1 MHRIPDTRFRIPD
14 PPIFHLAS
22 GIWYLVS
29 GIWHLASAF
38 AWHNLPMSGR
48 DEILELFQRAAADR
62 EHGAVEIERTLIRG
76 LLDIE
81 TRLRVESLHRGL
93 KMLAEGQPA
102 MANLRSMA
110 AWMAAIESPASC
122 VSRLARRA
130 AVLDELPER
139 LAVNAWQ
146 HIKNSATVVTLSRSS
161 AVAAT
166 LEGAWERGWDGSA
179 VVLDGMASACG
190 ADQARRLEASGRAIS
205 RPDSD
210 ALVWLNGAAVVVLV
224 GADAVGGRRLVNAA
238 GTRKLL
244 ELSRLLEVETVLVAD
259 TGKNV
264 GEEIVDEIVR
274 RLPFDRESRDR
285 EWPIFEVVPLELVTA
300 RVTE

>member
-1 MHRIPDTRFRIPD
+1 
-14 PPIFHLAS
+14 
-22 GIWYLVS
+22 
-29 GIWHLASAF
+29 
-38 AWHNLPMSGR
+38 MSGR

-76 LLDIE
+76 LLDIK

-122 VSRLARRA
+122 VSRLVRRA

-139 LAVNAWQ
+139 LAAN
-146 HIKNSATVVTLSRSS
+146 
-161 AVAAT
+161 AAT
-166 LEGAWERGWDGSA
+166 LEGAWERGWGGSA

-224 GADAVGGRRLVNAA
+224 GADAVGGRWFVNAA

-244 ELSRLLEVETVLVAD
+244 ELSRLREVETVLVAD
-259 TGKNV
+259 TGKDV